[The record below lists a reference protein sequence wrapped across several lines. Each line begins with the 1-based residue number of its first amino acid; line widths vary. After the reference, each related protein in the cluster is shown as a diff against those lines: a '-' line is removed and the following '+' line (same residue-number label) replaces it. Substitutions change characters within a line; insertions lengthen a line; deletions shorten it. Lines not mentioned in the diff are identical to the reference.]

1 MNEKDLS
8 LYNRDISWLK
18 FNARVLQE
26 AEDPDV
32 PLIERIRFLGI
43 HSNNMDEFFRVRYS
57 FVRRLQLS
65 TVKNHEDNLEG
76 HSPGKLL
83 KQLSKLV
90 NEQQQ
95 LSQEIYEHLREELA
109 KESIEIISEQEL
121 TQKQAQFVRDV
132 YRNQVSPALTNLML
146 SQAPEFPYLRDKGI
160 YLAVRLMK
168 GDSEQFS
175 IIEVPSGA
183 MNRFIALPK
192 YGKQYIMYLDDV
204 LRYNLSSIF
213 HIFNYDSIEAHT
225 VKITRDAELTLDDDV
240 SKSFMEKVQK
250 GLLERRE
257 GDPVRFVYDRNISE
271 VTLNLLVDGLG
282 ISEFDGLIAGGRYHN
297 KKDLVRFPNVGGP
310 SLEHK
315 KLPIIPHPALDEDR
329 SIISVL
335 KKQDVLL
342 FTPYHDFGKVIR
354 LLREAAID
362 PKVRV
367 LKVTLYRLAS
377 QSRIISALV
386 NAAKNGKDVTVFIE
400 LQARFDEANNIKW
413 TNMLRA
419 EGIKVV
425 SGVPGLKV
433 HSKLTLIRR
442 DEGKEKLVDYCVVGT
457 GNYHEGT
464 AKIYTDYHLLSSKK
478 QITKEVRKVFTFIES
493 PYKQYNYKH
502 LLVSPN
508 STREGIF
515 ALIDREIAHARAG
528 REAKFWVKIN
538 SVSDHEMIAKLYE
551 ASASG
556 VSIRMIVRGI
566 NCIDFSNKALSGT
579 IEAISIVDRFLEHTR
594 AFCFH
599 NNGQSEYYI
608 SSADW
613 MTRNLNRRV
622 EVTVPIYDDKIK
634 RQLRDH
640 FEILWKDNTK
650 SRIFDANQ
658 SNAYRKLNG
667 PKIRAQLDM
676 HAYVKKQLL
685 KG

>member
-95 LSQEIYEHLREELA
+95 LSQKIYEHLRGELA

-442 DEGKEKLVDYCVVGT
+442 HEGKEKLVDYCVVGT

-464 AKIYTDYHLLSSKK
+464 AKIYTDYHLLTSKK

-508 STREGIF
+508 SMREGIF

>member
-464 AKIYTDYHLLSSKK
+464 AKIYTDYHLLTSKK

-508 STREGIF
+508 SMREGIF

>member
-65 TVKNHEDNLEG
+65 AVKNHEDNLEG

-95 LSQEIYEHLREELA
+95 LSQKIYEHLRGELA

-168 GDSEQFS
+168 GNSEQFS

-367 LKVTLYRLAS
+367 IKVTLYRLAS

-464 AKIYTDYHLLSSKK
+464 AKIYTDYHLLTSKK

-613 MTRNLNRRV
+613 MTRNLNRRI

>member
-413 TNMLRA
+413 TNY
-419 EGIKVV
+419 GG
-425 SGVPGLKV
+425 S
-433 HSKLTLIRR
+433 
-442 DEGKEKLVDYCVVGT
+442 
-457 GNYHEGT
+457 
-464 AKIYTDYHLLSSKK
+464 
-478 QITKEVRKVFTFIES
+478 
-493 PYKQYNYKH
+493 
-502 LLVSPN
+502 
-508 STREGIF
+508 
-515 ALIDREIAHARAG
+515 
-528 REAKFWVKIN
+528 
-538 SVSDHEMIAKLYE
+538 
-551 ASASG
+551 
-556 VSIRMIVRGI
+556 
-566 NCIDFSNKALSGT
+566 
-579 IEAISIVDRFLEHTR
+579 
-594 AFCFH
+594 
-599 NNGQSEYYI
+599 
-608 SSADW
+608 
-613 MTRNLNRRV
+613 
-622 EVTVPIYDDKIK
+622 
-634 RQLRDH
+634 
-640 FEILWKDNTK
+640 
-650 SRIFDANQ
+650 
-658 SNAYRKLNG
+658 
-667 PKIRAQLDM
+667 
-676 HAYVKKQLL
+676 
-685 KG
+685 

>member
-95 LSQEIYEHLREELA
+95 LSQKIYEHLREELA

-297 KKDLVRFPNVGGP
+297 KKDLVRFPNVGAP

-464 AKIYTDYHLLSSKK
+464 AKTYTDYHLLTSKK

>member
-26 AEDPDV
+26 AEDPTV

-95 LSQEIYEHLREELA
+95 LSQKIYEHLREELA

-464 AKIYTDYHLLSSKK
+464 AKIYTDYHLLTSKK

-667 PKIRAQLDM
+667 PKIRAQLEM

>member
-1 MNEKDLS
+1 
-8 LYNRDISWLK
+8 
-18 FNARVLQE
+18 
-26 AEDPDV
+26 
-32 PLIERIRFLGI
+32 
-43 HSNNMDEFFRVRYS
+43 
-57 FVRRLQLS
+57 
-65 TVKNHEDNLEG
+65 
-76 HSPGKLL
+76 
-83 KQLSKLV
+83 
-90 NEQQQ
+90 
-95 LSQEIYEHLREELA
+95 
-109 KESIEIISEQEL
+109 
-121 TQKQAQFVRDV
+121 
-132 YRNQVSPALTNLML
+132 ML

-464 AKIYTDYHLLSSKK
+464 AKIYTDYHLLTSKK

>member
-76 HSPGKLL
+76 HLPGKLL

-95 LSQEIYEHLREELA
+95 LSQKIYEHLREELA

-464 AKIYTDYHLLSSKK
+464 AKIYTDYHLLTSKK

-538 SVSDHEMIAKLYE
+538 SVSDYEMIAKLYE

>member
-95 LSQEIYEHLREELA
+95 LSQKIYEHLREELA

-297 KKDLVRFPNVGGP
+297 KKDLVRSPNVGGP

-464 AKIYTDYHLLSSKK
+464 AKTYTDYHLLTSKK

>member
-95 LSQEIYEHLREELA
+95 LSQKIYEHLREELA

-464 AKIYTDYHLLSSKK
+464 AKTYTDYHLLTSKK

>member
-26 AEDPDV
+26 AEDPTV

-95 LSQEIYEHLREELA
+95 LSQKIYEHLREELA

-257 GDPVRFVYDRNISE
+257 GDPVRFVYDRNISV

-464 AKIYTDYHLLSSKK
+464 AKIYTDYHLLTSKK

-676 HAYVKKQLL
+676 HTYVKKQLL

>member
-95 LSQEIYEHLREELA
+95 LSQKIYEHLREELA

-168 GDSEQFS
+168 GNSEQFS

-464 AKIYTDYHLLSSKK
+464 AKIYTDYHLLTSKK

-613 MTRNLNRRV
+613 MTRNLNRRI

>member
-1 MNEKDLS
+1 
-8 LYNRDISWLK
+8 
-18 FNARVLQE
+18 
-26 AEDPDV
+26 
-32 PLIERIRFLGI
+32 
-43 HSNNMDEFFRVRYS
+43 
-57 FVRRLQLS
+57 
-65 TVKNHEDNLEG
+65 
-76 HSPGKLL
+76 
-83 KQLSKLV
+83 
-90 NEQQQ
+90 
-95 LSQEIYEHLREELA
+95 
-109 KESIEIISEQEL
+109 
-121 TQKQAQFVRDV
+121 
-132 YRNQVSPALTNLML
+132 ML

-464 AKIYTDYHLLSSKK
+464 AKIYTDYHLLTSKK

-667 PKIRAQLDM
+667 PKIRAQLEM

>member
-95 LSQEIYEHLREELA
+95 LSQKIYEHLREELA

-297 KKDLVRFPNVGGP
+297 KKDLVRFPNVGAP

-464 AKIYTDYHLLSSKK
+464 AKIYTDYHLLTSKK

>member
-95 LSQEIYEHLREELA
+95 LSQKIYEHLRGELA

-367 LKVTLYRLAS
+367 IKVTLYRLAS

-464 AKIYTDYHLLSSKK
+464 AKIYTDYHLLTSKK

-613 MTRNLNRRV
+613 MTRNLNRRI

>member
-95 LSQEIYEHLREELA
+95 LSQKIYEHLREELA

-464 AKIYTDYHLLSSKK
+464 AKTYTDYHLLTSKK

-613 MTRNLNRRV
+613 MTRNLNRRI

>member
-95 LSQEIYEHLREELA
+95 LSQKIYEHLRGELA

-168 GDSEQFS
+168 GNSEQFS

-464 AKIYTDYHLLSSKK
+464 AKTYTDYHLLTSKK

>member
-18 FNARVLQE
+18 FNTRVLQE

-95 LSQEIYEHLREELA
+95 LSQKIYEHLREELA

-464 AKIYTDYHLLSSKK
+464 AKIYTDYHLLTSKK

>member
-95 LSQEIYEHLREELA
+95 LSQKIYEHLRGELA

-168 GDSEQFS
+168 GNSEQFS

-367 LKVTLYRLAS
+367 IKVTLYRLAS

-464 AKIYTDYHLLSSKK
+464 AKIYTDYHLLTSKK

-667 PKIRAQLDM
+667 PKIRAQLEM

>member
-95 LSQEIYEHLREELA
+95 LSQKIYEHLRGELA

-121 TQKQAQFVRDV
+121 TKKQAQFVRDV

-367 LKVTLYRLAS
+367 IKVTLYRLAS

-464 AKIYTDYHLLSSKK
+464 AKIYTDYHLLTSKK

>member
-95 LSQEIYEHLREELA
+95 LSQKIYEHLRGELA

-271 VTLNLLVDGLG
+271 VTLNLLVDGLS

-464 AKIYTDYHLLSSKK
+464 AKIYTDYHLLTSKK

>member
-95 LSQEIYEHLREELA
+95 LSQKIYEHLRGELA

-464 AKIYTDYHLLSSKK
+464 AKIYTDYHLLTSKK

-538 SVSDHEMIAKLYE
+538 SVSDHEMISKLYE
-551 ASASG
+551 ASAAG

>member
-95 LSQEIYEHLREELA
+95 LSQKIYEHLREELA

-297 KKDLVRFPNVGGP
+297 KKDLVRFPNVGPP

-464 AKIYTDYHLLSSKK
+464 AKIYTDYHLLTSKK

-613 MTRNLNRRV
+613 MTRNLNRRI

>member
-95 LSQEIYEHLREELA
+95 LSQKIYEHLRGELA

-121 TQKQAQFVRDV
+121 TKKQAQFVRDV

-464 AKIYTDYHLLSSKK
+464 AKIYTDYHLLTSKK

-613 MTRNLNRRV
+613 MTRNLNRRI

>member
-1 MNEKDLS
+1 
-8 LYNRDISWLK
+8 
-18 FNARVLQE
+18 
-26 AEDPDV
+26 
-32 PLIERIRFLGI
+32 
-43 HSNNMDEFFRVRYS
+43 MDEFFRVRYS

-95 LSQEIYEHLREELA
+95 LSQKIYEHLREELA

-464 AKIYTDYHLLSSKK
+464 AKTYTDYHLLTSKK

-667 PKIRAQLDM
+667 PKIRAQLEM

>member
-65 TVKNHEDNLEG
+65 AVKNHEDNLEG

-95 LSQEIYEHLREELA
+95 LSQKIYEHLRGELA

-168 GDSEQFS
+168 GNSEQFS

-464 AKIYTDYHLLSSKK
+464 AKIYTDYHLLTSKK

-613 MTRNLNRRV
+613 MTRNLNRRI

>member
-26 AEDPDV
+26 AEDPTV

-95 LSQEIYEHLREELA
+95 LSQKIYEHLREELA

-464 AKIYTDYHLLSSKK
+464 AKIYTDYHLLTSKK

-676 HAYVKKQLL
+676 HTYVKKQLL

>member
-95 LSQEIYEHLREELA
+95 LSQKIYEHLREELA

-168 GDSEQFS
+168 GNSEQFS

-464 AKIYTDYHLLSSKK
+464 AKIYTDYHLLTSKK

>member
-76 HSPGKLL
+76 HLPGKLL

-95 LSQEIYEHLREELA
+95 LSQNIYEHLRGELA

-168 GDSEQFS
+168 GGSEQFS

-464 AKIYTDYHLLSSKK
+464 AKTYTDYHLLTSKK

>member
-95 LSQEIYEHLREELA
+95 LSQKIYEHLREELA

-367 LKVTLYRLAS
+367 IKVTLYRLAS

-464 AKIYTDYHLLSSKK
+464 AKIYTDYHLLTSKK

>member
-95 LSQEIYEHLREELA
+95 LSQKIYEYLREELA

-367 LKVTLYRLAS
+367 IKVTLYRLAS

-464 AKIYTDYHLLSSKK
+464 AKIYTDYHLLTSKK

-613 MTRNLNRRV
+613 MTRNLNRRI

>member
-95 LSQEIYEHLREELA
+95 LSQKIYEHLREELA

-315 KLPIIPHPALDEDR
+315 KLPIILHPALDEDR

-464 AKIYTDYHLLSSKK
+464 AKIYTDYHLLTSKK

-667 PKIRAQLDM
+667 PKIRAQLEM

>member
-95 LSQEIYEHLREELA
+95 LSQKIYEHLREELA

-464 AKIYTDYHLLSSKK
+464 AKTYTDYHLLTSKK

-667 PKIRAQLDM
+667 PKIRAQLEM

>member
-95 LSQEIYEHLREELA
+95 LSQKIYEHLREELA

-367 LKVTLYRLAS
+367 IKVTLYRLAS

-464 AKIYTDYHLLSSKK
+464 AKIYTDYHLLTSKK

-528 REAKFWVKIN
+528 HEAKFWVKIN